1 MIVRIS
7 GEDQYELADEDKDR
21 LNELEQDVVAI
32 VESGNED
39 GFEAA
44 YQGLL
49 EFVRGAGSP
58 VGDDELEG
66 SDVILPP
73 ADITFAEA
81 GEEFTGE
88 GLIPD

>member
-7 GEDQYELADEDKDR
+7 GEGQWTLADSVRER
-21 LNELEQDVVAI
+21 VNELDNAAVAA
-32 VESGNED
+32 VGP
-39 GFEAA
+39 
-44 YQGLL
+44 
-49 EFVRGAGSP
+49 GAGAALP
-58 VGDDELEG
+58 APCGGLRTRGRPAGGRPPADDLHP

-73 ADITFAEA
+73 ADLSFAEA

>member
-7 GEDQYELADEDKDR
+7 GEGQYRLSDSDRER
-21 LNELEQDVVAI
+21 LNELENGVVTL
-32 VESGNED
+32 VEGANED
-39 GFEAA
+39 GFTDAFGA
-44 YQGLL
+44 LLDYVRTQGTPL
-49 EFVRGAGSP
+49 
-58 VGDDELEG
+58 DDDDLDP

-73 ADITFAEA
+73 SDLSFAEA